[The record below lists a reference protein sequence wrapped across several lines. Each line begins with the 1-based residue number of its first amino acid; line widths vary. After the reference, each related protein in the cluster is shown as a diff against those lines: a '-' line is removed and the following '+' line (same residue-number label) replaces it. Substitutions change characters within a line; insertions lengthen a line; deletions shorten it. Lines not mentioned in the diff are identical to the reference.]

1 MTTVAPV
8 VPHGNATDDEYGT
21 GDGQGT
27 SQADLEMGAKVRE
40 EMVVLP
46 TELPKRPKEIPPEGI
61 TGRAEIEALVKQGRK
76 EAEAAI
82 LGAGFMGGD
91 SETAIR
97 VWSACA
103 LFGLLGFAWWSI
115 VDVVITRE
123 INNFFG
129 YLEIIFFAILAG
141 CSSRAYFLQRRRL
154 RAAAQSLAWCFM
166 IIGIT
171 LVHAFTG
178 VWASWGGGCLYVT
191 FIFTGLGLLIAL
203 MGAFLF
209 FGKLKMVSG
218 MLQACSLYIGI
229 SVLLHAICAND
240 LGPYIYDPIISIL
253 SISSFAFLRYERY
266 KSLKEAADLVK
277 EDAERYDQVWE
288 QFESGKGDSLHSIE
302 TTVAA
307 IRDLANKDSAF
318 LRNQGQGEEASGSQ
332 LLRKYTAETRQV
344 LEGAMLAAG
353 MRRPRQRIDDL
364 FVLFVQAH
372 ALSEHFQALV
382 NTWSR
387 APEGSSTEFGA
398 VNVHDCPP
406 KRLSRAIEKLH
417 RSYGGDGGRLIDLV
431 RSSITF
437 GDMNGLVAC
446 LQRIVADHRVAIL
459 GCKNRFTP
467 SYNSEI
473 SAGYR
478 NLSLS
483 LVIVDE
489 FTMERRIETHVC
501 ELQLGLRVLD
511 ELKNDGGHQRYV
523 QWRNQRAE

>member
-1 MTTVAPV
+1 
-8 VPHGNATDDEYGT
+8 
-21 GDGQGT
+21 
-27 SQADLEMGAKVRE
+27 
-40 EMVVLP
+40 
-46 TELPKRPKEIPPEGI
+46 
-61 TGRAEIEALVKQGRK
+61 
-76 EAEAAI
+76 
-82 LGAGFMGGD
+82 
-91 SETAIR
+91 
-97 VWSACA
+97 
-103 LFGLLGFAWWSI
+103 
-115 VDVVITRE
+115 
-123 INNFFG
+123 
-129 YLEIIFFAILAG
+129 
-141 CSSRAYFLQRRRL
+141 
-154 RAAAQSLAWCFM
+154 M

-171 LVHAFTG
+171 LVHYFT
-178 VWASWGGGCLYVT
+178 VWGGGCLYVR
-191 FIFTGLGLLIAL
+191 FIFIGLGLLIAL
-203 MGAFLF
+203 MGASLF

-240 LGPYIYDPIISIL
+240 LIWYILHPIISIL
-253 SISSFAFLRYERY
+253 SISSFAFLRYQRY